1 MNSPTTAPT
10 SPKPILIRKVAMIDG
25 RVDGTTALK
34 NT

>member
-10 SPKPILIRKVAMIDG
+10 SPKPILIRNVAMMDG
-25 RVDGTTALK
+25 SVEGTTALK